1 VSFVVDAS
9 LTLAWY
15 FEDEATPATEA
26 LLDRLAMNGAVV
38 PALWRLEVGNGFQM
52 AFRRKRIDKAYRDT
66 ALTELAAMP
75 ITIDAETD
83 THAWTTT
90 LRLSER
96 FTLSLYD
103 AAYLELAQRRDLPL
117 ASLDKQLR
125 AAGHALSVPLLGQ
138 VAP

>member
-52 AFRRKRIDKAYRDT
+52 AIRRKRIDKTYRDT

-125 AAGHALSVPLLGQ
+125 AAGHALHVELLG
-138 VAP
+138 AAK

>member
-1 VSFVVDAS
+1 
-9 LTLAWY
+9 
-15 FEDEATPATEA
+15 
-26 LLDRLAMNGAVV
+26 
-38 PALWRLEVGNGFQM
+38 M
-52 AFRRKRIDKAYRDT
+52 AIRRKRIDKAYRDT

-90 LRLSER
+90 LCLSER

-117 ASLDKQLR
+117 ASLDKQLGSR
-125 AAGHALSVPLLGQ
+125 SCPSCRTSRRRKMSGAIRTIGPL
-138 VAP
+138 